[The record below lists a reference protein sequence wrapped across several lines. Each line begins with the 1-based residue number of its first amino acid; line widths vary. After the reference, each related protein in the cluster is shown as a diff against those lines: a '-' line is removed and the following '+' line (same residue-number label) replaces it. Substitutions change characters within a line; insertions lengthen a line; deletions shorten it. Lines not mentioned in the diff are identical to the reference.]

1 MAGAATPKHHSSS
14 TFSCDKH
21 SVLLWLCVQMPHR
34 HFTNMSVVFAYNM
47 LDDVQYRLFLRD
59 TITTDLTSELAA
71 VRLMLSF
78 VPTAMQQTHT
88 PIYHNTPSG
97 KTRNRRCTAV
107 CLHILL
113 QPSLTL
119 DLQECH
125 TTLHHCLLDF
135 ETTLSKPE
143 THLGITLCLACFA
156 TN

>member
-1 MAGAATPKHHSSS
+1 MV
-14 TFSCDKH
+14 D
-21 SVLLWLCVQMPHR
+21 
-34 HFTNMSVVFAYNM
+34 
-47 LDDVQYRLFLRD
+47 
-59 TITTDLTSELAA
+59 IA

-143 THLGITLCLACFA
+143 VILALRFAWHALRQIEIPKKHLHLRFAALRHNDNVAAMQIIHQNLAVMHLPEGPPQHMA
-156 TN
+156 VSVYHQHASI